1 MGNGY
6 ANFPWAN
13 WSWKSQ
19 KVMPMSKYTFIQD
32 FTCLGLH
39 LLPAV
44 YSASQSPLARLSS
57 IYCLPLLLHLPSLFP
72 HWCSLG
78 SLLKETTR
86 IETSASELTSGDPS
100 QRQTHYSQSSFPLKW
115 QGSHIP
121 YLIYWSRYRYVLLSF
136 SSSEKANRMNDGASG
151 FLDVSSATESQL
163 SLS

>member
-1 MGNGY
+1 MGQLVLEISKGY
-6 ANFPWAN
+6 AHVKIYIHPGF
-13 WSWKSQ
+13 
-19 KVMPMSKYTFIQD
+19 
-32 FTCLGLH
+32 H
-39 LLPAV
+39 LLRVSSAPCSV
-44 YSASQSPLARLSS
+44 CHSASQSPLARLSS

-115 QGSHIP
+115 QGSHVP
-121 YLIYWSRYRYVLLSF
+121 YSIYWSRYRHALLSF